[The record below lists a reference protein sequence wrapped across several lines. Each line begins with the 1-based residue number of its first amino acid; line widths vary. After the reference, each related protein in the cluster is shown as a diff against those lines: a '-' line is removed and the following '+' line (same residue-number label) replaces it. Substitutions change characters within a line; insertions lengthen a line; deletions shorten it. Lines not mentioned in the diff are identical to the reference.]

1 MSIHVSAVAVLR
13 QRRSVCEHVRQGVQE
28 HRLAVGRV
36 ANLSCIHRHRTDH
49 GMGQQGHR
57 NQVKYL
63 KENSYEKFRNLIT
76 RGQFHESVLC

>member
-1 MSIHVSAVAVLR
+1 MSTHVSAVAVLR
-13 QRRSVCEHVRQGVQE
+13 QRGRVCEHVRQGVEE

-36 ANLSCIHRHRTDH
+36 ANLSCLHRHRTDH

-63 KENSYEKFRNLIT
+63 NEYSFENISSLFT
-76 RGQFHESVLC
+76 RGQFLK